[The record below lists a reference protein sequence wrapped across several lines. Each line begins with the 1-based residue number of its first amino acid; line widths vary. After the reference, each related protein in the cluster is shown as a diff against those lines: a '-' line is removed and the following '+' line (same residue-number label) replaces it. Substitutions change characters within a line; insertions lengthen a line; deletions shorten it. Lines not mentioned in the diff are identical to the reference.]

1 MLKAR
6 GYLRLQGTHLL
17 SGARVRV
24 LVQAVREA
32 VVLRLATSMTILTTI
47 LGCTHDS

>member
-17 SGARVRV
+17 SGARV

-32 VVLRLATSMTILTTI
+32 VVLRLATLMTILTTI